1 MGGISFV
8 NFHSKVSAF
17 DFCYTAI
24 LCGLVGVFFFCLW
37 EEGIK
42 DNFTWTPHKRLSI
55 QETDISTGR
64 ALTLKFLSKPTKI
77 VHAATHSLLLRYD
90 DEELEEL
97 VTWMT
102 WLRNPSLDPA
112 TRRCLL
118 KRKWRKANWEAEKG
132 LNDDIFIEEEEEE
145 IFLFITCSNCGM
157 SYRHI
162 SGRWLINYSIH
173 RQKGRT
179 GGAAITQRHYL
190 WCLDSSRRF
199 LSLSVARLSSANQHS
214 SQWTS
219 PNCAHCEGSLAEH
232 VAVVYPAKIGSPDEE
247 EEEGDIK

>member
-8 NFHSKVSAF
+8 NFHSKVSDF

-24 LCGLVGVFFFCLW
+24 LCGLVGVFFLFLW

-112 TRRCLL
+112 TRRCLRGSGGRQIG
-118 KRKWRKANWEAEKG
+118 KQRRDWMTIYRRRRRGRN
-132 LNDDIFIEEEEEE
+132 
-145 IFLFITCSNCGM
+145 LFIHNM
-157 SYRHI
+157 
-162 SGRWLINYSIH
+162 
-173 RQKGRT
+173 
-179 GGAAITQRHYL
+179 
-190 WCLDSSRRF
+190 
-199 LSLSVARLSSANQHS
+199 
-214 SQWTS
+214 
-219 PNCAHCEGSLAEH
+219 
-232 VAVVYPAKIGSPDEE
+232 
-247 EEEGDIK
+247 

>member
-1 MGGISFV
+1 
-8 NFHSKVSAF
+8 
-17 DFCYTAI
+17 
-24 LCGLVGVFFFCLW
+24 
-37 EEGIK
+37 
-42 DNFTWTPHKRLSI
+42 
-55 QETDISTGR
+55 
-64 ALTLKFLSKPTKI
+64 
-77 VHAATHSLLLRYD
+77 
-90 DEELEEL
+90 
-97 VTWMT
+97 MT

-118 KRKWRKANWEAEKG
+118 KRKWRKANWEAKKG

-162 SGRWLINYSIH
+162 SGRRLINYSIH

-199 LSLSVARLSSANQHS
+199 LSLCRSPIISQPAQQPVNQPELRPLRREPRWTCRCCLSSQNRKPRWRRRRRRYKIAAVAPVPSTEHK
-214 SQWTS
+214 SQ
-219 PNCAHCEGSLAEH
+219 
-232 VAVVYPAKIGSPDEE
+232 DE
-247 EEEGDIK
+247 